1 MIAAINELGA
11 DQTKLDQ
18 ETWRLN
24 ELTRSKECIWSR
36 LISILK
42 LNQTESIRHSLYNKW
57 RRNRQKIQRD
67 LFENHLDSFEISDKL
82 DKESKDRHFSSN
94 NSQTSDMF
102 ISHRETR
109 STVQG
114 QSESLTLIEA
124 SFIFTS
130 KEWKEKWNP
139 IG

>member
-1 MIAAINELGA
+1 MKLKFLFISGVKINDEQLIATINELAA

-36 LISILK
+36 LISILR

-67 LFENHLDSFEISDKL
+67 LSENHLDSVEISDKS
-82 DKESKDRHFSSN
+82 DKEVRIDILLQIILRH
-94 NSQTSDMF
+94 
-102 ISHRETR
+102 
-109 STVQG
+109 
-114 QSESLTLIEA
+114 LICLFHIERLV
-124 SFIFTS
+124 
-130 KEWKEKWNP
+130 
-139 IG
+139 